1 MKPKDFGIAKAQKPI
16 FLIGEAQ
23 GENEKKIGKGF
34 VGTTGAELLR
44 MLNDAGVIELTSEDR
59 SYLSKFYRTKDP
71 WTLAAIWDLHP
82 ELYRTN
88 VFQQHPPGND
98 LLYFC
103 GGKSEGIP
111 GYPIL
116 QKSKYVR
123 KEFQHELDRLG
134 DEILIHDPNLIVCLG
149 NSALWAMGG
158 RTGITKL
165 RGTTCVSTH
174 TVSGYKLLLT
184 YHPSA
189 VTRQWELRP
198 TTVADLSKILKEK
211 DTSNVTRPKC
221 EVWIDPSLEE
231 IQRFITEHV
240 LGCELLSVDIETSG
254 NQITRIGFAPRRD
267 LAIVIPIHDT
277 RTNTGSYW
285 KTKEDERCC
294 WELIRSILEASEIPK
309 LFQNGLYD
317 IPFILRT
324 VGIAIRG
331 AAHDTM
337 LLHHALQPESLKGLA
352 YLGSIYTDHHAWKTE
367 YRNSR
372 TIKRDA

>member
-1 MKPKDFGIAKAQKPI
+1 MKPI
-16 FLIGEAQ
+16 FLIGESQ

-59 SYLSKFYRTKDP
+59 SYLSKYYRTKDP

-103 GGKSEGIP
+103 GGKSEAIL

-134 DEILIHDPNLIVCLG
+134 NEVLRVDPNLIVCLG
-149 NSALWAMGG
+149 NSALWAMVG

-211 DTSNVTRPKC
+211 DTPNVTRPPC
-221 EVWIDPSLEE
+221 TIWTDPSLAE
-231 IQRFITEHV
+231 IRIFWRRYV
-240 LGCELLSVDIETSG
+240 RGCKILSVDIETSSQ
-254 NQITRIGFAPRRD
+254 QITRIGFAPRPD
-267 LAIVIPIHDT
+267 LALVIPFHDS
-277 RTNTGSYW
+277 RSASGSYW
-285 KTKEDERCC
+285 PTAKAERSC
-294 WELIRSILEASEIPK
+294 WELIRQVLEDPEIPK

-324 VGIAIRG
+324 TGIAVRG
-331 AAHDTM
+331 ALHDTM
-337 LLHHALQPESLKGLA
+337 LLHHALQPESLKGLGF
-352 YLGSIYTDHHAWKTE
+352 LGSIYTDHGPWKAERKGTD
-367 YRNSR
+367 
-372 TIKRDA
+372 TIKRDE